1 MHITKRNTHKT
12 TRKLLLCITKA
23 GGEITTEITVLQI
36 VFVKKTT
43 KNILNQRYVVLNQQT
58 YRKYII
64 FHRFILKINEGKLSF
79 SNKKFYSILL
89 FLRNMMSFFCNFIAL
104 NTN

>member
-23 GGEITTEITVLQI
+23 DGEITTEITVLQI

-43 KNILNQRYVVLNQQT
+43 KNLLTQKYVVLNQQICI
-58 YRKYII
+58 KYFII
-64 FHRFILKINEGKLSF
+64 HRF
-79 SNKKFYSILL
+79 
-89 FLRNMMSFFCNFIAL
+89 
-104 NTN
+104 T